1 MNTVSSFG
9 IIGGDKRQISM
20 AESISSDGYNV
31 NVAGFEKINFYNRIR
46 QITLRETI
54 LNSKYIILP
63 LPVIKGNTLLNA
75 PYSNKEIIL
84 DDDFAKLLI
93 DKMVFCGIKSKLI
106 NKGDIWKTINLYDY
120 SMRED
125 FAIRNAIPTAEGAIE
140 IAMREYSGTINGAKC
155 LVAGFGRIGK
165 ALSKMLTG
173 IGADLIVSARSQ
185 KDLAYIETLGYKYI
199 KTANISDT
207 RGYDIIFNTIPEMVF
222 DAHTLALCAQNS
234 LVIDLASAPG
244 GVDLEAATRLGIK
257 SIQALSLPGKVAPK
271 KAGEIIKK
279 TIYNIIEEEEG

>member
-1 MNTVSSFG
+1 MFAIDNFG
-9 IIGGDKRQISM
+9 IIGGDKRQIAM

-31 NVAGFEKINFYNRIR
+31 NVSGFEKINFYNGIR
-46 QITLRETI
+46 QVTVKETI

-63 LPVIKGNTLLNA
+63 LPVIKINNALNA

-84 DDDFAKLLI
+84 DDDFAELLM
-93 DKMVFCGIKSKLI
+93 DKMVFCGIKSRLTNI
-106 NKGDIWKTINLYDY
+106 SDVWNLVDIHDY
-120 SMRED
+120 SVRED
-125 FAIRNAIPTAEGAIE
+125 FAIRNAVPTAEGAVE
-140 IAMREYSGTINGAKC
+140 IAMSEYPGTINGSRC

-165 ALSKMLTG
+165 VLSKMLTG

-185 KDLAYIETLGYKYI
+185 KDIAYIESLGYKYI
-199 KTANISDT
+199 KTENIKLSS
-207 RGYDIIFNTIPEMVF
+207 GYDIIFNTIPYMIF
-222 DAHTLALCAQNS
+222 DAHTLALSAQDS

-244 GVDLEAATRLGIK
+244 GVDIEAATRLGIK

-279 TIYNIIEEEEG
+279 TIYNIIEEEET

>member
-31 NVAGFEKINFYNRIR
+31 NVAGFEKINFYNGIR

-84 DDDFAKLLI
+84 DDNFAKLLI

-207 RGYDIIFNTIPEMVF
+207 SGYDIIFNTIPEMVF

>member
-31 NVAGFEKINFYNRIR
+31 NVAGFEKINFYNGIR

-140 IAMREYSGTINGAKC
+140 IAMREYSGTINGSKC

-207 RGYDIIFNTIPEMVF
+207 SGYDIIFNTIPEMVF

>member
-31 NVAGFEKINFYNRIR
+31 NVAGFEKINFYNGIR

-75 PYSNKEIIL
+75 PYSNKEILL

-207 RGYDIIFNTIPEMVF
+207 SGYDIIFNTIPEMVF